1 MATDQWGGLVALLQG
16 AQTALEGQGEPELEG
31 LAKEMKQVSL
41 MFAQLP
47 CGMCR
52 EAGLPQGLWLSGFL
66 LSLSILHCCLSLP
79 PRVILLT
86 FLM

>member
-41 MFAQLP
+41 MFA
-47 CGMCR
+47 
-52 EAGLPQGLWLSGFL
+52 
-66 LSLSILHCCLSLP
+66 
-79 PRVILLT
+79 
-86 FLM
+86 